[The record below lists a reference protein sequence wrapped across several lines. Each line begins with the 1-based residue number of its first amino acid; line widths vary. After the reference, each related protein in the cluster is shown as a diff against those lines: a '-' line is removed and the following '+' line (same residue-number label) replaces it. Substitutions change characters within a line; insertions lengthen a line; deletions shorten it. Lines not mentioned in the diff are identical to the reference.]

1 MTGAGDIYGK
11 SMYDLAVSENLEEEI
26 LTQLKTVAG
35 IFRDNPD
42 YVALL
47 SEPSI
52 PKAVRINLVD
62 EAFAEG
68 AHEYVRNFIKVLLE
82 RGLLR
87 QFGAC
92 VKKYESSYNKDNGIA
107 EALVTSAVKLSD
119 EEALKLT
126 ERLSKMSG
134 KKVALRQK
142 VDPAVL
148 GGLKVELEGKLMDGT
163 VSGRL
168 SEIGKRVKNTVL

>member
-11 SMYDLAVSENLEEEI
+11 SMYDLAVSEKLEDEL
-26 LTQLKTVAG
+26 LTQLKAVAD

-42 YVALL
+42 YVTLL

-52 PKAVRINLVD
+52 PKATRIGLVD

-68 AHEYVRNFIKVLLE
+68 THEYVRNFIKVLLE

-87 QFGAC
+87 QFSSC
-92 VKKYESSYNKDNGIA
+92 VRKYESSYNKEHGIA
-107 EALVTSAVKLSD
+107 EAVVTSAVRLSD
-119 EEALKLT
+119 EEASKLVKKLC
-126 ERLSKMSG
+126 EMSG
-134 KKVALRQK
+134 RKVVLTQK

-168 SEIGKRVKNTVL
+168 SELRKRVKDTVL